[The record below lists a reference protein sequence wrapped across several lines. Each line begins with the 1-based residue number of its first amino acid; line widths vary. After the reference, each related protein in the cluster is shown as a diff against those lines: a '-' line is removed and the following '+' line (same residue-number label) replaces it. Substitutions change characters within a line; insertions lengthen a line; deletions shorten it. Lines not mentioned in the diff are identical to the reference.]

1 MTDISKMTETAA
13 MTGRAISPHLE
24 CSTRN
29 KEMVHARH
37 LACTATR
44 QSIGPS
50 TAPMLLMWQKDGQS
64 FFKRGCASIVPALMI
79 IGLKIVAAKGHAR
92 NAERNTTRQF
102 VTAIKGL
109 KDC

>member
-1 MTDISKMTETAA
+1 MRETAA
-13 MTGRAISPHLE
+13 MTGREISPHLE

-37 LACTATR
+37 LASTATR

-50 TAPMLLMWQKDGQS
+50 TAPMLLMWQKEGQS
-64 FFKRGCASIVPALMI
+64 FFKRGCASIVPAL
-79 IGLKIVAAKGHAR
+79 IGLKIVAAKWHAR